1 MDSAIDWLAARTPRA
16 PDELKAWLKVSDG
29 GVDPRGGVDPDAEV
43 DPDGSLDPRGG
54 ADSDAEVDPDGS
66 LDPRGGAASVTES
79 LLMAGLLHL
88 EEAVTRPGRDRE
100 AAYRLLAADA
110 LITYGCEA
118 ASEAADIRGVLR
130 EVLGRVSSGKA
141 VA

>member
-29 GVDPRGGVDPDAEV
+29 GVDPRGGVDPDAGV
-43 DPDGSLDPRGG
+43 DPDGSLDPRCR
-54 ADSDAEVDPDGS
+54 VD
-66 LDPRGGAASVTES
+66 SVTES
-79 LLMAGLLHL
+79 LLKAGLLHL
-88 EEAVTRPGRDRE
+88 EEAVARPGRDRE

-118 ASEAADIRGVLR
+118 ASESADIRGVLR
-130 EVLGRVSSGKA
+130 EVLDRVSSGRA